1 MEKWIIIPKSELRRL
16 AKSNDL
22 REHVTTELYWY
33 FNQHKFT
40 KKQRELAEQGKYYAI
55 INSEFIHKGLG
66 LEPLVKEIS
75 KLKWD
80 NK

>member
-1 MEKWIIIPKSELRRL
+1 
-16 AKSNDL
+16 
-22 REHVTTELYWY
+22 
-33 FNQHKFT
+33 
-40 KKQRELAEQGKYYAI
+40 LAEQGKYYAI
-55 INSEFIHKGLG
+55 INSEFSHKGLG